1 MYVIFGGHSPI
12 FHLRIFTLEGE
23 LIRCLIRESE
33 VGWGFFFSFDQL
45 GNIIVA
51 DWGANQIKVF
61 SQEGAVLHTF
71 TSDMLSEDEKFNCPH
86 GEAINRRNTI
96 IVAQCNRECNL
107 LAF

>member
-12 FHLRIFTLEGE
+12 FYLGIFTLERE
-23 LIRCLIRESE
+23 LIRTLLRESE

-45 GNIIVA
+45 GNVIVA

-71 TSDMLSEDEKFNCPH
+71 TSDMLSEDEKFNCPF
-86 GEAINRRNTI
+86 GVAINRET
-96 IVAQCNRECNL
+96 QL
-107 LAF
+107 S

>member
-23 LIRCLIRESE
+23 LIRSLLRESD

-45 GNIIVA
+45 GNVIVA

-61 SQEGAVLHTF
+61 SQEGAVLHTI
-71 TSDMLSEDEKFNCPH
+71 TSDMLSEDEKSNYPL
-86 GEAINRRNTI
+86 E
-96 IVAQCNRECNL
+96 
-107 LAF
+107 